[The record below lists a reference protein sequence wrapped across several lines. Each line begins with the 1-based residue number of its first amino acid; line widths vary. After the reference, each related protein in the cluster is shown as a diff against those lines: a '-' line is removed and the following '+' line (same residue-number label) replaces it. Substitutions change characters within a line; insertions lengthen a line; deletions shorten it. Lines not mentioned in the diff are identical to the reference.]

1 MELMDDRSVPRLAVN
16 VLVVLVLAA
25 VVVPFVVYAV
35 PGVVGADHGLVVLS
49 GSMEPK
55 MSPGDAVI
63 VREVPASEIQEQDII
78 TFQRTGSDTPTTHR
92 VIEVQETESG
102 TEYVTKGDANEE
114 RDRGTV
120 SQDRVIGEV
129 IFVIPFIGHVIQFA
143 NTQLGF
149 LALVLT
155 PMALFVLS
163 ELWELAK
170 SVREP
175 EASTNEAAGG
185 PAVQGDTAAGSGS
198 AEPDT
203 ESGTSTDDGDG
214 GGFTLTR
221 SSLQLI
227 VLLLGLY
234 VPYSGYV
241 AYTTREAW
249 SIAAATATGIAFLFG
264 AVLYLASRGAGGG
277 STSTAGRSTDG
288 VVRRGELPAQIGER
302 TTIPLESVESL
313 VQMAL
318 DRDDWVI
325 YDDDEDT
332 YYMAQDDALY
342 LHRASPETDGGTA
355 VDGGTSEDDSVSAN
369 GASSES
375 ASGDRSEGDDTK
387 TGGDDV

>member
-1 MELMDDRSVPRLAVN
+1 MELMDDRSVPGLAVN

-78 TFQRTGSDTPTTHR
+78 TFQRAGSDTPTTHR
-92 VIEVQETESG
+92 VIGVQETESG
-102 TEYVTKGDANEE
+102 IEYVTKGDANEE

-149 LALVLT
+149 LVLVLT

-175 EASTNEAAGG
+175 DVSADESTDG
-185 PAVQGDTAAGSGS
+185 PAVSGGAAAGSGS
-198 AEPDT
+198 AEPDA
-203 ESGTSTDDGDG
+203 DG
-214 GGFTLTR
+214 GDSSGFTLTR

-227 VLLLGLY
+227 VLVLGLY

-249 SIAAATATGIAFLFG
+249 SIAAATATAIAFLFG
-264 AVLYLASRGAGGG
+264 VVIYLASRGSGGG
-277 STSTAGRSTDG
+277 SASTASRSVDG

-332 YYMAQDDALY
+332 YYMTQDDALY

-355 VDGGTSEDDSVSAN
+355 VDGGTSEVDSERAD
-369 GASSES
+369 GTPSES
-375 ASGDRSEGDDTK
+375 ASGDKFEGDDTE